1 MKRYLLWLFAFL
13 LVAPIYASVFSDTT
27 LVSKPIFGKQAK
39 VVVYLLDNNHYSKL
53 RLNDSLSSAILDSY
67 ISQLDNNRSYFLDS
81 DIKSFEK
88 YRTRLDDL
96 IQDENI
102 DPAFEIY
109 SVFVKRY
116 SERMDY
122 VLNELV
128 TRSFDFTKD
137 EYYDTERDNSPWLKS
152 IEEQNQLWEKII
164 KSQVLSLKLAGKDQ
178 VEITE
183 TLKKRYER
191 FVKSMDKANGEDVFN
206 IYMNAVTNSYDP
218 YTDYF
223 SPKLA
228 EQFRQSMSL
237 SLEGIGARLSLDND
251 YTKVVEILPGG
262 PAEKTKL
269 VKVNDRIIGVAQGD
283 EGEMVDVVG
292 WRIEDVVSLI
302 KGPKGTKVRLQ
313 LLPAETGVT
322 GPSKEIELIR
332 DKIKLEDL
340 SAKKEVIDYQT
351 GGKSMKLGVI
361 TLPSFYRDFE
371 AYQNNDP
378 NYKSA
383 SRDVKRFIEE
393 LKTQGVDGIA
403 LDLRNNGGGSLD
415 EAIELTGLF
424 IKNGP
429 VVQVKN
435 SINQIEVREDE
446 DKSVLYDGPL
456 VVLINR
462 FSASASEIF
471 AAAIQDYKRGVIVGE
486 SSFGKGTV
494 QMQVDLHRFLPRVK
508 EEVGQMKLTFQKF
521 YRVTG
526 SSTQRKGVM
535 PDVEFPTALA
545 PEQFGES
552 SQPSSLPWDEIRGTL
567 YQRTPLVNDR
577 VLANL
582 NNSYKRRLSQ
592 DPALNRYVTETE
604 EARRNLSQTRIS
616 LNEAKRRQEIT
627 EAEKRKASNDKMGG
641 ITVDKEGQEGE
652 PLTMEDEFLREGL
665 LVLSD
670 LITSRIG

>member
-1 MKRYLLWLFAFL
+1 
-13 LVAPIYASVFSDTT
+13 
-27 LVSKPIFGKQAK
+27 
-39 VVVYLLDNNHYSKL
+39 
-53 RLNDSLSSAILDSY
+53 
-67 ISQLDNNRSYFLDS
+67 
-81 DIKSFEK
+81 
-88 YRTRLDDL
+88 
-96 IQDENI
+96 
-102 DPAFEIY
+102 
-109 SVFVKRY
+109 
-116 SERMDY
+116 
-122 VLNELV
+122 
-128 TRSFDFTKD
+128 
-137 EYYDTERDNSPWLKS
+137 
-152 IEEQNQLWEKII
+152 
-164 KSQVLSLKLAGKDQ
+164 
-178 VEITE
+178 
-183 TLKKRYER
+183 
-191 FVKSMDKANGEDVFN
+191 
-206 IYMNAVTNSYDP
+206 
-218 YTDYF
+218 
-223 SPKLA
+223 
-228 EQFRQSMSL
+228 
-237 SLEGIGARLSLDND
+237 
-251 YTKVVEILPGG
+251 
-262 PAEKTKL
+262 
-269 VKVNDRIIGVAQGD
+269 
-283 EGEMVDVVG
+283 
-292 WRIEDVVSLI
+292 
-302 KGPKGTKVRLQ
+302 
-313 LLPAETGVT
+313 
-322 GPSKEIELIR
+322 
-332 DKIKLEDL
+332 
-340 SAKKEVIDYQT
+340 
-351 GGKSMKLGVI
+351 
-361 TLPSFYRDFE
+361 
-371 AYQNNDP
+371 
-378 NYKSA
+378 
-383 SRDVKRFIEE
+383 
-393 LKTQGVDGIA
+393 
-403 LDLRNNGGGSLD
+403 
-415 EAIELTGLF
+415 
-424 IKNGP
+424 
-429 VVQVKN
+429 
-435 SINQIEVREDE
+435 
-446 DKSVLYDGPL
+446 
-456 VVLINR
+456 LINR